1 MVDSIG
7 DWRAAVIDVGQLL
20 VAAAYILSLPLSSPP
35 PGRWRILSLRRI
47 KDKKEKKECR
57 RERKS
62 MSAEEIVMRNR
73 K

>member
-47 KDKKEKKECR
+47 KDKKRKERVPKREKKHEC
-57 RERKS
+57 
-62 MSAEEIVMRNR
+62 
-73 K
+73 